1 MSIKKKAFT
10 LIEMLIVVVIIGI
23 LAAALIPRLQG
34 VQGRARDTQR
44 KTDLGQIGNAAAV
57 LQSDIGTY
65 SWPTAAVNSGT
76 INKSVLMPTY
86 MSNVPEETQKNRV
99 ALTEL
104 WASAQANMYAGNA
117 YGSPYQILVLGANTE
132 VAGTS
137 NAQAGTWTS
146 VSTMSGAQAMLSTGG
161 ALRNVAEGNLRYYYI
176 Q

>member
-65 SWPTAAVNSGT
+65 SWPTAAVNSGV
-76 INKSVLMPTY
+76 INRSVLMPTY
-86 MSNVPEETQKNRV
+86 MANVPEETQKNRK
-99 ALTEL
+99 AITEL
-104 WASAQANMYAGNA
+104 GNNTPNQYAGNA

-161 ALRNVAEGNLRYYYI
+161 ALRNVAETNLRYYYI